1 MQAASCWLG
10 LDVSGIKVNATDRG
24 MRFTHLDAEIIEC
37 GDNHQSSRATLGLG
51 LRALT
56 VHASGTVL
64 DRVSHVGKSS
74 EGINNKNDT
83 ETSIDSKDIRMSATE
98 SGDGKANE

>member
-1 MQAASCWLG
+1 M
-10 LDVSGIKVNATDRG
+10 
-24 MRFTHLDAEIIEC
+24 
-37 GDNHQSSRATLGLG
+37 
-51 LRALT
+51 
-56 VHASGTVL
+56 HASGTVL